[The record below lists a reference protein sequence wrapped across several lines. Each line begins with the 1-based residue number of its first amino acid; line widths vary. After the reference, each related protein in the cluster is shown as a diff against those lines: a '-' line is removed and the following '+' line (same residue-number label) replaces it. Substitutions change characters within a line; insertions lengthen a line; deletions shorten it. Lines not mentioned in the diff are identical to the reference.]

1 MSEPSDS
8 DEEEEDG
15 DQKRRGKGVKVTIT
29 MIQQWTKR
37 FKVCME
43 GEIVCFKTLKRQAKM
58 HLKMSSAKVVC
69 CK

>member
-1 MSEPSDS
+1 MSKPSDS
-8 DEEEEDG
+8 DEEEEEGG

-43 GEIVCFKTLKRQAKM
+43 EEIVWF
-58 HLKMSSAKVVC
+58 
-69 CK
+69 

>member
-37 FKVCME
+37 FKVCIKE
-43 GEIVCFKTLKRQAKM
+43 EIVWF
-58 HLKMSSAKVVC
+58 
-69 CK
+69 

>member
-1 MSEPSDS
+1 MLWLICILQEMSEPSDS

-43 GEIVCFKTLKRQAKM
+43 EEIVWF
-58 HLKMSSAKVVC
+58 
-69 CK
+69 